1 MFNIMQVKSRASY
14 QGKVKSQRMLV
25 NELRLRTTLKLTTF
39 DLQLPERTLSIYD
52 PV

>member
-1 MFNIMQVKSRASY
+1 MFNIMQVKSMASY

-39 DLQLPERTLSIYD
+39 DPLLTLPD
-52 PV
+52 